1 MKKIIL
7 VLNAQTVKERLAKGL
22 KVKGVLYR
30 DQDTDMLT
38 FCAYNCSYQKKD
50 HLIEK
55 LEFGWVK
62 ESATRI
68 KVYDSVPK
76 ELGTRKVI
84 DILNREHQAA
94 KEAVIERELDIIEFC

>member
-7 VLNAQTVKERLAKGL
+7 VLNAQRVKQRLAKGL
-22 KVKGVLYR
+22 KVKGALYR
-30 DQDTDMLT
+30 DLDTGLLT
-38 FCAYNCSYQKKD
+38 FCAYNCSYKKKD
-50 HLIEK
+50 ELIEK

-68 KVYDSVPK
+68 KVYESVPK

-94 KEAVIERELDIIEFC
+94 KDAVIERELDIIEFC

>member
-30 DQDTDMLT
+30 DPDTGLLT

-68 KVYDSVPK
+68 KVYESVPK
-76 ELGTRKVI
+76 DLGTRKVI
-84 DILNREHQAA
+84 DILNREHQSA
-94 KEAVIERELDIIEFC
+94 KEAIVEKELDIIEFC

>member
-7 VLNAQTVKERLAKGL
+7 VLNALKVKNRLAKGL

-38 FCAYNCSYQKKD
+38 FCAYNCNYRKKER
-50 HLIEK
+50 LIEK

-76 ELGTRKVI
+76 ELGTAKVLK
-84 DILNREHQAA
+84 ILDREHDSA
-94 KEAVIERELDIIEFC
+94 KDALVDRELDIIEFC

>member
-1 MKKIIL
+1 MNKIIL

-30 DQDTDMLT
+30 DQDTGLLT

-84 DILNREHQAA
+84 DSLNREHQAA

>member
-7 VLNAQTVKERLAKGL
+7 VLNAQTVKDRLAKGL

>member
-7 VLNAQTVKERLAKGL
+7 VLNTQTVKDRLAKGL

-84 DILNREHQAA
+84 DILNREHQSA
-94 KEAVIERELDIIEFC
+94 KEAIIEKELDIIEFC